1 MTLHAKQISMILLNI
16 PEDIIPVFFDKI
28 HLMKWNANVLT
39 NKLSIFFVP
48 VWSTMPLF
56 IFLIPILHKK
66 PKNLIT

>member
-1 MTLHAKQISMILLNI
+1 MMTLHAKQISMILLNI

-48 VWSTMPLF
+48 V
-56 IFLIPILHKK
+56 
-66 PKNLIT
+66 